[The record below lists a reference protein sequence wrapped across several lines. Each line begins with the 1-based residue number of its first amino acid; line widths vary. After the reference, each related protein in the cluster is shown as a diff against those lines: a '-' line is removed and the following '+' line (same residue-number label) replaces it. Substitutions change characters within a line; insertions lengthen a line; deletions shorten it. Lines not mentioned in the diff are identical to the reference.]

1 MYFNFGKGLVNI
13 DKDMMKYKILRF
25 LGFEKCDFCK
35 KWIYKR
41 LMRGYKL
48 RTRPMIVS
56 FYMCQLCQ
64 IKNKED

>member
-1 MYFNFGKGLVNI
+1 
-13 DKDMMKYKILRF
+13 MKYKILRF